1 MNKNNKN
8 IIINSYSS
16 YQDQLLN
23 KKEKYKPTK
32 IKTNNKENKSI
43 NQMISNQM
51 MGSILKLENQYKA
64 QTLKLITYLTT
75 SMHKLKK
82 YHQTA
87 NSSQIK

>member
-64 QTLKLITYLTT
+64 
-75 SMHKLKK
+75 
-82 YHQTA
+82 
-87 NSSQIK
+87 